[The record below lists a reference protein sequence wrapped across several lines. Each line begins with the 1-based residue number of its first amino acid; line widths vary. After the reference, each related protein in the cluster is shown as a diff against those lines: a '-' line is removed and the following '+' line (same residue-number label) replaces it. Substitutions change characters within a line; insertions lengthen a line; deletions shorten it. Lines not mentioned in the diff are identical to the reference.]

1 MKIHKGDTVIMLH
14 GKDRKKKGRVIKV
27 MPKSNKIAVE
37 GLNLV
42 TKHLK
47 AKKQG
52 QKGEKVK
59 LPRAIPSS
67 IAMLVC
73 PKCGKQT
80 RVGYDLIGEKKMRKC
95 KKCSATFE

>member
-1 MKIHKGDTVIMLH
+1 MRS

-27 MPKSNKIAVE
+27 LVKGGKVAVE

-47 AKKQG
+47 PKKQG

-59 LPRAIPSS
+59 VPRAVPVSTVMI
-67 IAMLVC
+67 VC
-73 PKCGKQT
+73 PKCGKSA
-80 RVGYDLIGEKKMRKC
+80 RVGYDLAGDKKLRKC
-95 KKCSATFE
+95 KKCLATFE

>member
-1 MKIHKGDTVIMLH
+1 M
-14 GKDRKKKGRVIKV
+14 
-27 MPKSNKIAVE
+27 
-37 GLNLV
+37 
-42 TKHLK
+42 
-47 AKKQG
+47 
-52 QKGEKVK
+52 K

-80 RVGYDLIGEKKMRKC
+80 RVGYDLVGEKKLRKC

>member
-1 MKIHKGDTVIMLH
+1 MLR

-27 MPKSNKIAVE
+27 APKIGKIVAE

-42 TKHLK
+42 TRHLK
-47 AKKQG
+47 PKKQG

-59 LPRAIPSS
+59 LPRAIPAS

-73 PKCGKQT
+73 PKCGKPT
-80 RVGYDLIGEKKMRKC
+80 RVGYDLAGDKKLRKC